1 MVSRCVGGG
10 GQVQEVSAIVVRGLD
25 SPQHSLFQAELNA
38 KKA

>member
-1 MVSRCVGGG
+1 M
-10 GQVQEVSAIVVRGLD
+10 QKVSAIVGRGLY